1 VVVEVVEPSL
11 GAHSVDEE
19 ENIIKEG
26 LGALHDGNVLS
37 KEPREEVPISEV
49 EWVNVGLAQPQD
61 DDSELEMWYVM
72 IPYFLMWYVF
82 FS

>member
-11 GAHSVDEE
+11 GAHSVVEE

-26 LGALHDGNVLS
+26 LGPLHDGNVLS

-49 EWVNVGLAQPQD
+49 E
-61 DDSELEMWYVM
+61 
-72 IPYFLMWYVF
+72 
-82 FS
+82 

>member
-1 VVVEVVEPSL
+1 MFFVPNTITGGEWKVVLQKEARSKHVVVEVVEPSL

-49 EWVNVGLAQPQD
+49 E
-61 DDSELEMWYVM
+61 
-72 IPYFLMWYVF
+72 
-82 FS
+82 